1 MSDNTPNSATLVSV
15 LELDGTGDM
24 CIGCELNAAT
34 DISLALLR
42 FPADSER
49 FFKDH
54 TDIMTLIYN
63 ELSLLALMVFSFTQK
78 EIFLDVAN
86 YQAKRI
92 LRLLLPF
99 HICYDQFLN
108 ALQTSGVIVVG
119 SFALLCSIPLSNT
132 FSINSIDFVIPGSL
146 HPLEFLKT
154 IVPNVSFTP
163 KAENLGPFSPGHP
176 VKSSYSFSADLN
188 GQAFTFDFN
197 VMVIGLSENTSVYKT
212 LFYSPTS
219 CGMHALSGHGIF
231 CAYRQVLASSIG
243 IVNHVYCSSL
253 FQDCQDEDIARQLRY
268 NNVSQHKYISRG
280 FSFPNPHFLHQPSA
294 ICEKN
299 FLCPSTIWN
308 ARSWMCSYAHILQ
321 LW

>member
-1 MSDNTPNSATLVSV
+1 MSDNTPNSATSVSV

-34 DISLALLR
+34 DVSLALLR

-63 ELSLLALMVFSFTQK
+63 ELSLSALMAFSFTQK

-321 LW
+321 L